1 MFECICARKC
11 IIYEKEALIIINTK
25 RSLNEYKCKGILEML
40 IGLLLTFAVFGLS
53 FASLTVTLAFILC
66 SALIIDIK

>member
-25 RSLNEYKCKGILEML
+25 RSLNEYECKGILEML

>member
-1 MFECICARKC
+1 M
-11 IIYEKEALIIINTK
+11 INTK